1 VLILSGYTIS
11 VWLDMTQETDAAV
24 TISEASVPPKPTGK
38 KQISI
43 EEIVATFQTVAE
55 DIAQIGQL
63 NSAENAVVTQFLT
76 SLKTHMEP
84 LTPAIPVSTVIIP
97 IEYGLPEQAHIE
109 VNGRLRLTYDDGS
122 QKIVDLSEPK
132 NRDFMM
138 AVIDDVMPKLE
149 ALAREFEE
157 RLLRK
162 DIPVEEPPVE
172 IPAPQPPAP
181 IIPEPLPPPVVAVE
195 PAVTM
200 PEPEPAPVEA
210 TPEPQL
216 PPVEVIDPTIERNA
230 KIDAITTET
239 LDFLGM
245 LGGEVFE
252 QEPVSKYFDD
262 WMVNL
267 RQIILSFESN
277 EVIGPDEEFAAQ
289 YNQIFSKI
297 QEELDNRIANEA
309 EIAISYRTLVE
320 NRYLLNKIDEEH
332 AAQTKQFVEKGTSTI
347 ETLMR
352 SMANIEKELAEAQAV
367 KVSYLH
373 PLQKMAKDQ
382 KVSELTQRLNSIKKR
397 LAMAVGTSSTDSGK
411 SGDID
416 AQFEAQIKMLE
427 EKRKIAMELLNKNVD
442 DLVNEIAK
450 LKMIKTSNPIK
461 RVSIQ
466 QQVFETEEKLY
477 AAKKRLELAE
487 KNSSAEMEQ
496 LRAEYEKKKQAALG
510 KVQTLEKDIA
520 KKAVDNSAG
529 VRKEAANAL
538 AEAVKALAEKKKA
551 APASPATEE
560 AEQVK
565 Q

>member
-1 VLILSGYTIS
+1 MSDNTIS

-24 TISEASVPPKPTGK
+24 ASSEASAPQKPTGK

-43 EEIVATFQTVAE
+43 EEIAATFQTVAE
-55 DIAQIGQL
+55 DIAQISQL
-63 NSAENAVVTQFLT
+63 NSAENAVVTQFLS

-84 LTPAIPVSTVIIP
+84 LTPSIPVSTVIIP
-97 IEYGLPEQAHIE
+97 IEYGLPQQAHIQP
-109 VNGRLRLTYDDGS
+109 NGRLQLTYSDDRK
-122 QKIVDLSEPK
+122 QLVDLSEPK

-162 DIPVEEPPVE
+162 DIPVEEPHVE

-195 PAVTM
+195 PAVTL
-200 PEPEPAPVEA
+200 PEPEPAPVEVA
-210 TPEPQL
+210 PGPQP
-216 PPVEVIDPTIERNA
+216 PPVEVIDPPIERNA
-230 KIDAITTET
+230 KIDAVTTET

-277 EVIGPDEEFAAQ
+277 EAIGADEAFAAQ
-289 YNQIFSKI
+289 YNQIFGKI
-297 QEELDNRIANEA
+297 QDELDNRIANEA
-309 EIAISYRTLVE
+309 EMAVSARTLVE
-320 NRYLLNKIDEEH
+320 NRYLLNKINEEH
-332 AAQTKQFVEKGTSTI
+332 AAQTKQLVEKGTSAI

-352 SMANIEKELAEAQAV
+352 SMASIEKELAEAQAV
-367 KVSYLH
+367 KVSYRH

-382 KVSELTQRLNSIKKR
+382 KVAELTQRLNSVKKR
-397 LAMAVGTSSTDSGK
+397 LAMAVGTSSVEGGK
-411 SGDID
+411 SGDIE
-416 AQFEAQIKMLE
+416 AQFEAQTKMLE

-466 QQVFETEEKLY
+466 QQVFETEQKLFE
-477 AAKKRLELAE
+477 AKKRLELAE

-496 LRAEYEKKKQAALG
+496 LRAEYEKKKEAALG

-520 KKAVDNSAG
+520 IKAVDNSAG

-538 AEAVKALAEKKKA
+538 AEAVKALSEKKKA
-551 APASPATEE
+551 VPASPAAEE
-560 AEQVK
+560 AAEVK

>member
-1 VLILSGYTIS
+1 MSATIIS
-11 VWLDMTQETDAAV
+11 VWLDMTQETDAAIA
-24 TISEASVPPKPTGK
+24 ISEASAPPKPTGK

-43 EEIVATFQTVAE
+43 EEIAATFQTVAE

-63 NSAENAVVTQFLT
+63 NSEENAVVTHFLS

-84 LTPAIPVSTVIIP
+84 LTPSIPVSTVIIP
-97 IEYGLPEQAHIE
+97 IEYGLPEQAHIQP
-109 VNGRLRLTYDDGS
+109 NGRLQLTYSDDRK
-122 QKIVDLSEPK
+122 QLVDLSEPK

-162 DIPVEEPPVE
+162 DTVVEEPHVEVPV
-172 IPAPQPPAP
+172 QPPAP
-181 IIPEPLPPPVVAVE
+181 IIPEPLPPPVTVE
-195 PAVTM
+195 PVVTL
-200 PEPEPAPVEA
+200 PEPEPAPIEV
-210 TPEPQL
+210 PEPEAQP

-277 EVIGPDEEFAAQ
+277 EAIGADEAFALQ
-289 YNQIFSKI
+289 YNQIFGKI
-297 QEELDNRIANEA
+297 QEELDNRLANEA
-309 EIAISYRTLVE
+309 ELAVSARTLVE
-320 NRYLLNKIDEEH
+320 NRYLLNKIEEEH
-332 AAQTKQFVEKGTSTI
+332 AAQTKQLVEKGTSAI

-352 SMANIEKELAEAQAV
+352 SMASIEGELAEAQAV
-367 KVSYLH
+367 KVSYRH

-382 KVSELTQRLNSIKKR
+382 KVAELTQRLNSVKKR
-397 LAMAVGTSSTDSGK
+397 LAMAVGTSSVEGGK
-411 SGDID
+411 SGDIE
-416 AQFEAQIKMLE
+416 AQFEAQTKMLE
-427 EKRKIAMELLNKNVD
+427 EKRKIAMDLLNKNVD
-442 DLVNEIAK
+442 DLVNEMAK

-466 QQVFETEEKLY
+466 QQVFETEQKMYE
-477 AAKKRLELAE
+477 AKKRLELAE

-496 LRAEYEKKKQAALG
+496 LRAEYEKKKEAALG

-520 KKAVDNSAG
+520 TKAVDNSAG
-529 VRKEAANAL
+529 VRKEAAVAL
-538 AEAVKALAEKKKA
+538 AEAVKALSEKKKA
-551 APASPATEE
+551 APASPAAEE
-560 AEQVK
+560 AAQVK